1 MFPTVTLAWL
11 LVVMSPN
18 GPIVVDRLASRDAC
32 MDMAEQLF
40 KQPKPTH
47 TGKCIGVVGTKA
59 PL

>member
-1 MFPTVTLAWL
+1 MMFPTVTLAWL

-18 GPIVVDRLASRDAC
+18 GPVVVDRLASRDSC
-32 MDMAEQLF
+32 FDMAEHLYSNH
-40 KQPKPTH
+40 PTH